1 LSHLDYLDVV
11 LAVEEYT
18 EVATLSFP
26 GVSDEVGSEMSLVRW
41 LLRMRRAEAELEE
54 EEEGRVPWPA
64 RKWGAASD
72 CQLVVETFQG

>member
-1 LSHLDYLDVV
+1 MSHLDYLEVV

-26 GVSDEVGSEMSLVRW
+26 GVSDEAGSEMSLVRW
-41 LLRMRRAEAELEE
+41 LLRGRRAELEE

>member
-1 LSHLDYLDVV
+1 
-11 LAVEEYT
+11 
-18 EVATLSFP
+18 
-26 GVSDEVGSEMSLVRW
+26 MSWVRW
-41 LLRMRRAEAELEE
+41 LLRRRRAELEE

>member
-1 LSHLDYLDVV
+1 MSHLDYLDVV

-26 GVSDEVGSEMSLVRW
+26 GVSDEAGLEMNWVRW
-41 LLRMRRAEAELEE
+41 LLRMRRAELEK
-54 EEEGRVPWPA
+54 GRVPWPA

-72 CQLVVETFQG
+72 CQLVV

>member
-1 LSHLDYLDVV
+1 M
-11 LAVEEYT
+11 
-18 EVATLSFP
+18 
-26 GVSDEVGSEMSLVRW
+26 EMSLVRW

>member
-1 LSHLDYLDVV
+1 MSHLDYLDVV

-41 LLRMRRAEAELEE
+41 LLRMKRAELEE
-54 EEEGRVPWPA
+54 EEGGRVP
-64 RKWGAASD
+64 
-72 CQLVVETFQG
+72 

>member
-1 LSHLDYLDVV
+1 MSHLDCLDVV

-41 LLRMRRAEAELEE
+41 LLRRRRAELE

>member
-1 LSHLDYLDVV
+1 MSHLDYLDVV

-26 GVSDEVGSEMSLVRW
+26 GVSDEAGLEMSLVRW
-41 LLRMRRAEAELEE
+41 LLRRRRAEEE
-54 EEEGRVPWPA
+54 GEEGRVPWPA
-64 RKWGAASD
+64 RRLGAASD

>member
-1 LSHLDYLDVV
+1 LSHLDYLEVV
-11 LAVEEYT
+11 LGVEEYT

-26 GVSDEVGSEMSLVRW
+26 GVSDEAGSEMSLVRW
-41 LLRMRRAEAELEE
+41 LLRRRRA

-64 RKWGAASD
+64 RRLGAASD

>member
-1 LSHLDYLDVV
+1 MIHLDYLDVV

-26 GVSDEVGSEMSLVRW
+26 GVSDEAGLVMSLVRW
-41 LLRMRRAEAELEE
+41 LLRMRRAEL
-54 EEEGRVPWPA
+54 EEEGRVLWPA

>member
-1 LSHLDYLDVV
+1 MSHLDYLDVV

-26 GVSDEVGSEMSLVRW
+26 GVSDEAGSGMSWVRG
-41 LLRMRRAEAELEE
+41 LLRMRRAELEEE